1 MKHARFGP
9 QEKSANRARWRRER
23 VWLNSCWEQLSR
35 SSGARI
41 RTSRSEQG
49 RLAKNNRLIALDL
62 PGHGWSSDAPDPI
75 RSYTLPAFADAA
87 VAVFGKMGVT
97 EAVVFGR
104 SLRGHIKELTG
115 LVESRDIRN
124 G

>member
-1 MKHARFGP
+1 MKHARSEP
-9 QEKSANRARWRRER
+9 REKSANHARWRREP

-49 RLAKNNRLIALDL
+49 RLAENHRRLIDLDL
-62 PGHGWSSDAPDPI
+62 PGHGWSSEAPDAM

-87 VAVFGKMGVT
+87 VEVLGKLGVT
-97 EAVVFGR
+97 EAVV
-104 SLRGHIKELTG
+104 SAG
-115 LVESRDIRN
+115 LSAAV
-124 G
+124 